1 MKNIITISRE
11 TGSGG
16 HTIGQ
21 MLANEL
27 GFAFYDGEIVDQL
40 AKKLHLQ
47 NESIKSE
54 GEFMDES
61 TEFELVSGIITPHL
75 FSRKQKVPF
84 EKINEAQTELIR
96 RVAADGNC
104 VIVGRNAD
112 YILKDD
118 ENAFHVFIHANMDYR
133 VTRVLR
139 HERQERA
146 QAVKYANEQ
155 MMFGNVSVNLEA
167 DTTKSA
173 DENRIRHELELKDRT
188 RAAHYN
194 YFTNRS
200 WGMVSNYNL
209 MIDTSLMT
217 KTQCC
222 ELITEALTRVN
233 GTDNLHQKSK

>member
-21 MLANEL
+21 MLAREL

-40 AKKLHLQ
+40 AKELHLQ
-47 NESIKSE
+47 NDNIKNE
-54 GEFMDES
+54 GEFMDET
-61 TEFELVSGIITPHL
+61 TEFELASGIISSHL

-84 EKINEAQTELIR
+84 EKINQTQTELIR
-96 RVAADGNC
+96 RIAGEGNC

-118 ENAFHVFIHANMDYR
+118 ENAFHVFIHANMDHR

-139 HERQERA
+139 HEKQDNA
-146 QAVKYANEQ
+146 QAAKNANEQ
-155 MMFGNVSVNLEA
+155 MMFGNVSVSLEA
-167 DTTKSA
+167 DDTKSA
-173 DENRIRHELELKDRT
+173 DENRIRHELELKDKT

-222 ELITEALTRVN
+222 ELIMEALMRVN
-233 GTDNLHQKSK
+233 GTNLHQQGK